1 MPKSPADAVAR
12 DRTTAL
18 EAVERLATTAD
29 PEAFD
34 ALLTLSAVVGEAL
47 GRSARLLAE
56 TTSWAAVGDAS
67 GTSRQAA
74 WARWH
79 G

>member
-1 MPKSPADAVAR
+1 MPKAQADAVAR
-12 DRTTAL
+12 DRTAAL
-18 EAVERLATTAD
+18 EAVERLAATPD
-29 PEAFD
+29 HEAFD

-67 GTSRQAA
+67 GTTRQAA